1 MLRLQRNVQQYVVVL
16 RAKRWD
22 SLGNVLEAC
31 FFEMNPDKA
40 SDLFG
45 EGGSVDV
52 VWTLFFF
59 PVTSSRLARY
69 NFLTESCGEK
79 LKDR

>member
-1 MLRLQRNVQQYVVVL
+1 MLRLQSNVQHYVVVL

-22 SLGNVLEAC
+22 SLGNALEAY
-31 FFEMNPDKA
+31 FFGMNPDEA

-52 VWTLFFF
+52 VWTLFCF
-59 PVTSSRLARY
+59 PVTSSRLA
-69 NFLTESCGEK
+69 
-79 LKDR
+79 